1 MSIANDRVASRL
13 VWQNPEDRVAE
24 YSHTVQQMLKLDW
37 RLVSFAFELDELF
50 YNLLHQYTVLN
61 YTIGTQKCTI
71 TPIDEYKYPALLY
84 TLRPG

>member
-50 YNLLHQYTVLN
+50 YNSLHQY
-61 YTIGTQKCTI
+61 I
-71 TPIDEYKYPALLY
+71 LY
-84 TLRPG
+84 LIIRLVHRSVQ